1 MPAGVAYLPGPPESG
16 FVARAVA
23 AVAQPVQLH
32 AQRLKVTHRRC
43 FLSVTPQQ
51 AGGGE
56 AEALAGG
63 GQGVQVVGVVA
74 AEADQARGFVDAGL
88 LQVMAKLEPLVAA
101 DQRVD
106 QVQPQDGGLDIGS
119 RQPRQAQ
126 GLQGR
131 LREVEKHRAS
141 LPAKSWG
148 CFAAPAISEFRRQP

>member
-1 MPAGVAYLPGPPESG
+1 MA
-16 FVARAVA
+16 
-23 AVAQPVQLH
+23 
-32 AQRLKVTHRRC
+32 
-43 FLSVTPQQ
+43 PQQ

-63 GQGVQVVGVVA
+63 GQGVQVVGVIA
-74 AEADQARGFVDAGL
+74 AKADQARGFADAGL

-101 DQRVD
+101 DQWVD

-119 RQPRQAQ
+119 CQPRQVQ

-148 CFAAPAISEFRRQP
+148 CFAAPAISEFRRQPRTLVDRPFGIQLGRHISPANQVHRLPRRRQAVLQFA